1 MGGPH
6 LFGTIPEVPEEEE
19 GSPTTG
25 DGVSRA
31 KRPGDK
37 SGNSTKKNGL
47 ANKQLNGT
55 NQRLDDPSN
64 PKFNTTTGQTV
75 ELGKPAREFPPTE
88 EENLST
94 NQPSPGVVT
103 TTTTPKPNQ
112 GPGGSPMLIQ
122 KQNSSQASPSPHFS
136 PVPQIQ
142 VIDPNI
148 ELMKKQE
155 AEKLRI
161 QKEQLENQQKQLAE
175 QQANAQRQQ
184 AEMV

>member
-1 MGGPH
+1 MGGMGPPMGGPPGMNGGMDNDMGPM
-6 LFGTIPEVPEEEE
+6 LDEFGHPMGP
-19 GSPTTG
+19 GGPG
-25 DGVSRA
+25 MGPGGPMDGHPMG
-31 KRPGDK
+31 PGGPGMGPGPDGFFDPSDK

-103 TTTTPKPNQ
+103 TTT
-112 GPGGSPMLIQ
+112 
-122 KQNSSQASPSPHFS
+122 
-136 PVPQIQ
+136 
-142 VIDPNI
+142 
-148 ELMKKQE
+148 
-155 AEKLRI
+155 
-161 QKEQLENQQKQLAE
+161 
-175 QQANAQRQQ
+175 
-184 AEMV
+184 